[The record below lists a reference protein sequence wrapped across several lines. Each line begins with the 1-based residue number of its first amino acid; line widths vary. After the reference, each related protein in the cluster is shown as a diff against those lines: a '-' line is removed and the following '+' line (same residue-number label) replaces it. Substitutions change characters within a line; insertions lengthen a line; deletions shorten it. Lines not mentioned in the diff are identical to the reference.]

1 MWYTDFT
8 EIPGEPTVNEEQ
20 FRTYNVKV
28 SSGSHDYS
36 RKNPWRAP
44 GTASVQGSGCGL
56 FGGLLTPYLPSTG
69 PLVGMYPNGTD
80 GASVTATPATEWQK
94 GSVQEV
100 AFAITANHGGGY
112 SYRLCPKSANVS
124 EECFQRHVLRFA
136 NDMHE
141 VRYGNLALMGEVF
154 ELPTYKVPL
163 VRVTQGTHP
172 QGSEWARNPIPS
184 CMMFDQNS
192 CKHLPK
198 SDFVECAQVASGYGM
213 VQCPPGMTQFPEPLP
228 GLSGHVPFWDSN
240 FTKLPQWSNT
250 VALPMGLSPF
260 FSMGFPFSIVDQVMV
275 PEDLVEGEYL
285 LSLRMDAEQSSQ
297 VWQNCADIRIVGSGR
312 VGRSE
317 QSSGV
322 KQGHLRR

>member
-1 MWYTDFT
+1 MLA
-8 EIPGEPTVNEEQ
+8 P
-20 FRTYNVKV
+20 
-28 SSGSHDYS
+28 HDY
-36 RKNPWRAP
+36 
-44 GTASVQGSGCGL
+44 
-56 FGGLLTPYLPSTG
+56 
-69 PLVGMYPNGTD
+69 PLGTD
-80 GASVTATPATEWQK
+80 GANVTAGPVTEWVK
-94 GSVQEV
+94 GSNQEV
-100 AFAITANHGGGY
+100 ALAMTANHGGGY
-112 SYRLCPKSANVS
+112 SYRLCPKNATIS
-124 EECFQRHVLRFA
+124 EECFQRRVLRFA

-141 VRYGNLALMGEVF
+141 LRYGNLTLMGDVMS
-154 ELPTYKVPL
+154 LPAYKVPL
-163 VRVTQGTHP
+163 VKTTQGVHP
-172 QGSEWARNPIPS
+172 KGSEWARNPIPS

-192 CKHLPK
+192 CKGLSK

-228 GLSGHVPFWDSN
+228 GLSGHVPFWSSN
-240 FTKLPQWSNT
+240 LGELPQWSNT

-317 QSSGV
+317 QSSVV
-322 KQGHLRR
+322 KRGHLRR